1 MRFLLDEMYPPSTC
15 TFLTEL
21 GHDAVHVRHRGL
33 DGAPDPE
40 VAALARAES
49 RALVTENVRDLARE
63 REIVIACVLK
73 ARLPAKGMAARL
85 ATVLDIWAEQDSE
98 PYAGM
103 HWPQTEQD

>member
-21 GHDAVHVRHRGL
+21 GHDAVHVRHRGV
-33 DGAPDPE
+33 DGATDPE

-49 RALVTENVRDLARE
+49 RVLVTENVRDFARE

-73 ARLPAKGMAARL
+73 ARLPTSGMAARL
-85 ATVLDIWAEQDSE
+85 ATVLDIWAEHDPE

-103 HWPQTEQD
+103 HWPTTQPD